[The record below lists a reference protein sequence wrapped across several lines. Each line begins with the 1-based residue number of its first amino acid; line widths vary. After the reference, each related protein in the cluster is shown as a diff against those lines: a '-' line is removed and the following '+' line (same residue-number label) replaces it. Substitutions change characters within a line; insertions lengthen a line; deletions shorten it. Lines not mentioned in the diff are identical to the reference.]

1 MRTQSGQ
8 RFGADSSGPCAPSG
22 LTREAEFPRVSPGLS
37 FLGDFRAT
45 DWKLQITAP
54 LGRMT
59 KYYGLLDIDSGS
71 NAVFCGDMN
80 GRAFLNAGE
89 SGFLTTLPVSG
100 CGREFICEF
109 TGASTIT
116 AICHTVLRDPSF
128 CMVPM

>member
-89 SGFLTTLPVSG
+89 SGFLTTLPVGG
-100 CGREFICEF
+100 CGREFVGEF
-109 TGASTIT
+109 TTPSAVISVRIT
-116 AICHTVLRDPSF
+116 VFRYP
-128 CMVPM
+128 